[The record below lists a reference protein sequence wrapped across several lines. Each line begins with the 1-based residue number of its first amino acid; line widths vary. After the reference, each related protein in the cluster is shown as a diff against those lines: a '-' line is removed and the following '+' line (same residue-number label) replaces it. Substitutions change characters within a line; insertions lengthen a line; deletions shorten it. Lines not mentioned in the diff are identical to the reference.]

1 MMKKNFIYSLC
12 ILLCGAL
19 FMSSCEDMLEVES
32 DRVDY
37 DMTDLTL
44 NDTVYSVLGIL
55 KSVQQVADRQVLFG
69 ELRGDLMVVNEKS
82 ATTEIQEIAR
92 FALNANSENKYLDV
106 KDYYSIINNCNVY
119 LKRVQK
125 NLNAERDGK
134 KPLLKEF
141 VGVKS
146 VRAWAYMQLALNY
159 GSAHYFTEPILT
171 HSVAE
176 EVANSPAYTM
186 QELAPILIEDIEP
199 YANSNTYPMPNF
211 PGLQYSTELYFV
223 PIRQLLGDLYL
234 WTKQYPKAIE
244 NYYTLIYDNKYV
256 TNVDSIAWTKNDVKE
271 GRADGSPMFNMYT
284 PNTSIIKTNTTAAVV
299 FSSTADLGTV
309 SELESVLY
317 AESGNPGSHMVVA
330 SPGLNG
336 LSKQQVYCYHEV
348 NGSKYDLFYNP
359 SKEYPGDLRVY
370 NTTSESLDRENGITY
385 TGLITKLGRGTHL
398 KLGRPVQ
405 AYLRMAEAILGLSAD
420 GWEALQPDKNKTP
433 YTYGASE
440 LAMVIL
446 KNGLSNGTY
455 TLRKQI
461 GTKTVNEVKL
471 DENKDTVYVD
481 VNGIMV
487 PDSVAVEYPVYNELA
502 LDFTNDAFNANNG
515 IHTRGSGYSL
525 YNSYYSISND
535 SCIALYYNKEATI
548 TSTPVL
554 DENGEV
560 VKDDNGDDLY
570 VETVDYGITDA
581 DRANYVRD
589 LIIDESALELAFEGY
604 RFTDLIRF
612 AEAAGDVDVLAKRVA
627 GRAYENSVNYYNP
640 EYQYDADL
648 YQKLTDKANWFI
660 PVK

>member
-1 MMKKNFIYSLC
+1 MKKNFIYSLC

-92 FALNANSENKYLDV
+92 FALDANSENKYLDV

-134 KPLLKEF
+134 KPLLKEL

-176 EVANSPAYTM
+176 EIANSPTYTI
-186 QELAPILIEDIEP
+186 QDLAPILIEDIEP

-211 PGLQYSTELYFV
+211 PGLSYNTELYFV

-256 TNVDSIAWTKNDVKE
+256 TNVDSAAWTISQVVE
-271 GRADGSPMFNMYT
+271 GRADGKPLVMSYSPCEQ
-284 PNTSIIKTNTTAAVV
+284 IQKTNTTAAVV
-299 FSSTADLGTV
+299 FSATADLGTV
-309 SELESVLY
+309 SELESILY

-348 NGSKYDLFYNP
+348 NNSKYDLYYNP
-359 SKEYPGDLRVY
+359 SNEYPGDLRVHA
-370 NTTSESLDRENGITY
+370 TTIETLDRDNGINY
-385 TGLITKLGRGTHL
+385 TGLITKLGRGNHL
-398 KLGRPVQ
+398 KLGRPAQ
-405 AYLRMAEAILGLSAD
+405 IYLRLAEAISGLSAD
-420 GWEALQPDKNKTP
+420 GWEAIQPDKNKTP
-433 YTYGASE
+433 YTYGAAE

-446 KNGLSNGTY
+446 KSGLSNGTY

-461 GTKTVNEVKL
+461 GTTTVNEVKL
-471 DENKDTVYVD
+471 DANNDTVYVVVD
-481 VNGIMV
+481 GIQI
-487 PDSVAVEYPVYNELA
+487 PDSIAVDYPVYNELA
-502 LDFTNDAFNANNG
+502 LDFTNSAFNANNG

-535 SCIALYYNKEATI
+535 SIIALYYNKEATI

-554 DENGEV
+554 DDKGNQ
-560 VKDDNGDDLY
+560 VKDDNGNDVY
-570 VETVDYGITDA
+570 VDVVDYGITA
-581 DRANYVRD
+581 EDRARYVRD

-612 AEAAGDVDVLAKRVA
+612 AEAVEDVDVLAKRVA

-640 EYQYDADL
+640 EYQYDAEL
-648 YQKLTDKANWFI
+648 YQKLTDKSNWFI

>member
-12 ILLCGAL
+12 VLLCGAL

-92 FALNANSENKYLDV
+92 FALDANSENQYLDV

-119 LKRVQK
+119 LKRVAK

-134 KPLLKEF
+134 KPLMKEY

-146 VRAWAYMQLALNY
+146 VRAWAYMQLAINY

-176 EVANSPAYTM
+176 EVANTPALTM
-186 QELAPILIEDIEP
+186 QELAPYLIEDLEP
-199 YANSNTYPMPNF
+199 IANPNTYPMPNF
-211 PGLQYSTELYFV
+211 PGLNYSTELYFV

-234 WTKQYPKAIE
+234 WTKQYQKAVE

-256 TNVDSIAWTKNDVKE
+256 TNVDSIAWTKSNVTE
-271 GRADGSPMFNMYT
+271 GRADGKPINISYDPCT
-284 PNTSIIKTNTTAAVV
+284 TVKKTNTTAAVV
-299 FSSTADLGTV
+299 FSTTSDLGTV
-309 SELESVLY
+309 SELEKVLY

-330 SPGLNG
+330 SPGLYG
-336 LSKQQVYCYHEV
+336 LSKQQTYCYIEE
-348 NGSKYDLFYNP
+348 NGSKYDIFMDP
-359 SKEYPGDLRVY
+359 SKEYPGDLRIHA
-370 NTTSESLDRENGITY
+370 TTSESLDRENGITY
-385 TGLITKLGRGTHL
+385 TGLITKLGRGSHL

-405 AYLRMAEAILGLSAD
+405 AYLRLAEAISGLSAD
-420 GWEALQPDKNKTP
+420 GWEAIQPDKNKTP
-433 YTYGASE
+433 YTYGAAE

-446 KNGLSNGTY
+446 KSGLSNGTY
-455 TLRKQI
+455 TLRKKV
-461 GTKTVNEVKL
+461 GKTFVNEVKL
-471 DENKDTVYVD
+471 DENNDTVYVEVD
-481 VNGIMV
+481 GIQI
-487 PDSVAVEYPVYNELA
+487 PDSIAVEYPVYINLP
-502 LDFTNDAFNANNG
+502 LDFTSSSFNANNG

-535 SCIALYYNKEATI
+535 SIIALYYNKEAVGFKP
-548 TSTPVL
+548 SL
-554 DENGEV
+554 DENGEI
-560 VKDDNGDDLY
+560 VKDENGEIVYSD
-570 VETVDYGITDA
+570 VVDYGITPE
-581 DRANYVRD
+581 DRAKYVRD

-612 AEAAGDVDVLAKRVA
+612 AEAAEDVDVLAKRVA

-640 EYQYDADL
+640 EYQYDAEL